1 MVGAGESLIIGVLVG
16 AVIIAA
22 VAIVIVIKKSSK

>member
-1 MVGAGESLIIGVLVG
+1 MVGAGVSLIIGVLVG

-22 VAIVIVIKKSSK
+22 VVIVIVIKKSR

>member
-1 MVGAGESLIIGVLVG
+1 MVGARESLIIGVLVG

-22 VAIVIVIKKSSK
+22 VVIVIVIKKSR